1 MSCLEESFVLRV
13 LSSSDRF
20 LQLASFFEE
29 FYCIVIRSIRTECLK
44 QKYLNRRLG
53 IVEDSIKIARLK

>member
-53 IVEDSIKIARLK
+53 IVSK